1 MSGFTDFS
9 KKKPAT
15 RVCGLLPY
23 TSTYVL
29 KLQKTLS
36 EGSNCSMSAC
46 YLLWTNHTQ
55 RDGNIIPKR

>member
-29 KLQKTLS
+29 KLQKKRFRRDQIVQCLRVI
-36 EGSNCSMSAC
+36 C
-46 YLLWTNHTQ
+46 YGQ
-55 RDGNIIPKR
+55 IIPKGMET